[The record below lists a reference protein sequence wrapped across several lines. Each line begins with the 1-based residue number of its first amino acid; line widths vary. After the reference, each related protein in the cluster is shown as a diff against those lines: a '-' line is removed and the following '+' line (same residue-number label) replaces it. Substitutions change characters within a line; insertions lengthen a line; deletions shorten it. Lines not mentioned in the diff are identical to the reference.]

1 MESNKLNKCKWGQKE
16 ISLVKRHY
24 LSKTK
29 DEMLTLLPNR
39 TWDAIKIIASKQKV
53 SKLKKWTK
61 QEIDFL
67 KKNYK
72 KHPTKWCANQIGKSV
87 GTVVAKAGSLNLY
100 TYKHALS
107 INKIKNV
114 NADSFLNIK
123 APEAAYILGFL
134 WADGYVSANEKY
146 VSLNIIKKDLN
157 KIKKLFSF
165 LGKWNFTNKK
175 TSSKDGVKRQP
186 QTTAYI
192 HNEQFNSFLI
202 ENDYHKKSILSPD
215 KIFSKIPKQISS
227 YFIRGMVDGDGCF
240 YVSKNGR
247 TRQFKLAGTF
257 EQDWSLIEK
266 LFIENNITYK
276 VERNTQ
282 INKINNKLNKSSVV
296 RVWKRESIINLS
308 KLLYGDNLYFDFGL
322 KRKYDKCMDILLT
335 YNKH

>member
-1 MESNKLNKCKWGQKE
+1 MESNKLNKCKWTQKE

-29 DEMLTLLPNR
+29 DEMLILLPNR
-39 TWDAIKIIASKQKV
+39 TWDAIKTTASKKKIT
-53 SKLKKWTK
+53 KLKKWTK
-61 QEIDFL
+61 QEVDFL

-72 KHPTKWCANQIGKSV
+72 KHPTKWCAKQIGKNV
-87 GTVVAKAGSLNLY
+87 GTVRQKAITLNLH
-100 TYKHALS
+100 TYRHALS
-107 INKIKNV
+107 INEIKNV
-114 NADSFLNIK
+114 YVDSFLNVK
-123 APEAAYILGFL
+123 VPEVAYVLGFL
-134 WADGYVSANEKY
+134 WADGYISNGGKY
-146 VSLNIIKKDLN
+146 VSLNIVKKDLN
-157 KIKKLFSF
+157 KIKKLFSYIGRWIF
-165 LGKWNFTNKK
+165 SNKK
-175 TSSKDGVKRQP
+175 VSTKDGVKRKSQK
-186 QTTAYI
+186 TAYI
-192 HNEQFNSFLI
+192 CNEQFHSFLT
-202 ENDYHKKSILSPD
+202 ENDYLKKSILSPC
-215 KIFSKIPKQISS
+215 KIFSKIPAQIKR